1 MIVKYNNKAVSNN
14 SKWVN
19 YTYVDPYNPLNL
31 PPFTI
36 RVRFTNGFTPT
47 FAKGTGVLVD
57 STNNIWDL
65 TYENVDWS
73 NLLNFSWPNNEKL
86 VEVLGANSTGVTN
99 MSAMFNE
106 CYYIASPM
114 PLFDTSSVTD
124 MSRTFSN
131 CSRVTSFPS
140 YNTSNVTNM
149 SYTFYKCQA
158 MTAAPMLDTSKVT
171 DMSYAFAS
179 CTTLTNV
186 PLFNTSSVTNMHAMF
201 NDCPALTNVPL
212 FNTTNVTNMNGMFAE
227 CGLLASVPL
236 FDTSKVSVMSEMF
249 FECTSLTSVPLFNT
263 SNITNMHG
271 MFSSC
276 TSLTAVPLLNT
287 SKVTDMR
294 YMFYYCTNV
303 QSGALALYQ
312 QASTQTTPPVYVEE
326 AFTNCGSNTTTGSAE
341 LAQIPTSWG
350 GLLDPYNP
358 LNLPANTVRVR
369 TSDGN
374 APIKSSYTSYGTATL
389 VAGTT
394 DVYDV
399 YKSGNSLSAM
409 LSDSTNVIEILG
421 ANTTNITYMGYM
433 FYGCTALTTITI
445 FDTTKA
451 TVVSSMF
458 QGCINVE
465 TGALALYN
473 QMSSQSRPPSSH
485 LQTFR
490 NCGSNTQSG
499 AAELAQI
506 PSDWK

>member
-1 MIVKYNNKAVSNN
+1 MIVKYLNKVVSNN

-65 TYENVDWS
+65 TYENTDWS

-106 CYYIASPM
+106 CYYIASSM

-149 SYTFYKCQA
+149 SYTFYKCKA

-186 PLFNTSSVTNMHAMF
+186 PLFNTSSVTNM
-201 NDCPALTNVPL
+201 L
-212 FNTTNVTNMNGMFAE
+212 
-227 CGLLASVPL
+227 S
-236 FDTSKVSVMSEMF
+236 MF

-263 SNITNMHG
+263 SSVTNMSG

-287 SKVTDMR
+287 SKVTDMS

-303 QSGALALYQ
+303 QSGALSLYQ
-312 QASTQTTPPVYVEE
+312 QASTQTTPPVHVEE

-341 LAQIPTSWG
+341 LAQIPMSWG

-399 YKSGNSLSAM
+399 YKSGTSLSDM

-421 ANTTNITYMGYM
+421 ANTTNITDMSYM
-433 FYGCTALTTITI
+433 FYGCTALTTISI
-445 FDTTKA
+445 FDTSKV

-473 QMSSQSRPPSSH
+473 QMSTQSRPPSSH
-485 LQTFR
+485 LQTFN
-490 NCGSNTQSG
+490 NCGSNTQTG
-499 AAELAQI
+499 AAELNQI